1 MVSLGWLMWGHSHF
15 LLALEKDSQEVA
27 PIMMSLV
34 PWKDKLLKVWKL
46 SLHHVQLFSAP
57 WTVACQAPLSM
68 EFPRQEYWSGFPSP
82 SPGDLPD
89 PGIKPGSPALQ
100 EDSLPTEPPG
110 KLSYSKAT
118 PVSSLF
124 VLPKGK
130 SRGLAFCNLSQKHL
144 SKKTIQT
151 HQRQRQKT
159 GCIQRLL
166 LFVGLL

>member
-1 MVSLGWLMWGHSHF
+1 MGYSQRGPKRVRYNIVTAAATAKSL
-15 LLALEKDSQEVA
+15 
-27 PIMMSLV
+27 
-34 PWKDKLLKVWKL
+34 
-46 SLHHVQLFSAP
+46 QLCPTLCNP
-57 WTVACQAPLSM
+57 WTVACQAPLSVG
-68 EFPRQEYWSGFPSP
+68 FPRQEYWSRLPSP

-89 PGIKPGSPALQ
+89 PGIEPGSPALQ
-100 EDSLPTEPPG
+100 ADSLPSELPG
-110 KLSYSKAT
+110 KLSCSKAT
-118 PVSSLF
+118 PVSSMF

-130 SRGLAFCNLSQKHL
+130 SRGLTFCNLSQKHL

>member
-1 MVSLGWLMWGHSHF
+1 MCM
-15 LLALEKDSQEVA
+15 
-27 PIMMSLV
+27 
-34 PWKDKLLKVWKL
+34 L
-46 SLHHVQLFSAP
+46 SCVQLFETP
-57 WTVACQAPLSM
+57 WTVAVCRSVTSDSETPWTVPCQAPLSM

-100 EDSLPTEPPG
+100 EDSLPSEPPG